1 MSKINISNLDEDLNI
16 KDLEEPLNIKNV
28 KFINIKEKTD
38 FKIQKKIKNILLK
51 KKKKIFKIL

>member
-51 KKKKIFKIL
+51 KKKKI